1 MKRSKYSGV
10 ECAIAPY
17 QTMKVSIAIVFVTLA
32 VVGFLFEH
40 STKAAEPLQATKS
53 KTTPVAS
60 QKTVALGLNHFDA
73 HCASCHAKSGKA
85 DNEKGKSVGA
95 ADLTSKVIQ
104 SKSDVQLT
112 RIIQRGVKGTAMP
125 AFAKTHKPAEIKQII
140 AFLRKLPTLTDE
152 ERKKLEDAVPADA
165 RHKHGAGD
173 HNNQGQGKR
182 PAEDQHHDHNTTTT
196 KPDQKTTSDPKLD
209 TKQEQVV
216 YVCPMHPEVKSDKP
230 GKCPKCGMTLEKK
243 KAGTEEHDHSKMQQA
258 APTTKEQKPAQQHD
272 HSKMQQPSLALPAP
286 QGPSITLA
294 ELEQMAAKN
303 NPTFAQAEAAIRAA
317 EGRRVQAGLF
327 PNPVI
332 GYAGEE
338 LAFRAFSDKSEH
350 FFFIEQ
356 EIPLGGKLSKSKRI
370 VEKEQIQANAEAEAQ
385 RLRVL
390 NTVRMLYYEAL
401 GAQQRVDIHTE
412 LAKLTR
418 EAVTVTEELM
428 NVGQADQPDQLEIEV
443 ESQKA
448 ELELVKAEN
457 ELAQVWQVLASVVGN
472 PSLEPM
478 RLAGDL
484 ERAMPTIDR
493 EATIAFILQESPEM
507 KVAKAKLERA
517 RATLDRAKAER
528 VPDMVVRGGLGYST
542 EKLELGN
549 APFPR
554 RTGPEATIEIGF
566 RVPVFN
572 RNQGNISAAQAEI
585 ASSESE
591 VKRVELSLRARL
603 AAAFMN
609 YQNAARMV
617 ERYQTAILPR
627 AQKSFELYTASFAQM
642 AAAYPQVLIAKRSYY
657 QARTQYV
664 DALVSLWQN
673 GLNIQGF
680 LLSGGLSAPG
690 RSDGE
695 SEIKSGSQG
704 NREERDQ

>member
-1 MKRSKYSGV
+1 
-10 ECAIAPY
+10 
-17 QTMKVSIAIVFVTLA
+17 MKVSNRLDLVSAFKNLKLTITIFFVMALAIGSLS
-32 VVGFLFEH
+32 GH
-40 STKAAEPLQATKS
+40 STKAAGF
-53 KTTPVAS
+53 S
-60 QKTVALGLNHFDA
+60 QTSSANQKDVALGLNHFEA
-73 HCASCHAKSGKA
+73 HCASCHALSGKA

-95 ADLTSKVIQ
+95 ANLTSIEVQ
-104 SKSDVQLT
+104 SKSDAELT
-112 RIIQRGVKGTAMP
+112 KIIQNGIKGTAMP
-125 AFAKTHKPAEIKQII
+125 AFGKTHKLAEIKQII
-140 AFLRKLPTLTDE
+140 SFIRKLPTITDKEWKELE
-152 ERKKLEDAVPADA
+152 EALPSDA
-165 RHKHGAGD
+165 RHNHGGGD
-173 HNNQGQGKR
+173 HNHQNQVKM
-182 PAEDQHHDHNTTTT
+182 PAEDQHHKHATTTSEPET
-196 KPDQKTTSDPKLD
+196 D
-209 TKQEQVV
+209 TKEEQAL
-216 YVCPMHPEVKSDKP
+216 YVCPMHPEVKSNKQ
-230 GKCPKCGMTLEKK
+230 GKCPECGMTLEKK
-243 KAGTEEHDHSKMQQA
+243 KAATEEHDHSRMQQP
-258 APTTKEQKPAQQHD
+258 APTTKEQKSGAGHD
-272 HSKMQQPSLALPAP
+272 HSQMQRPSLALPRA
-286 QGPSITLA
+286 QGPAITLT
-294 ELEQMAAKN
+294 EFEQMAVKN
-303 NPTFAQAEAAIRAA
+303 NPTFAQAEAAIGAA

-338 LAFRAFSDKSEH
+338 LAFRAFSNKSEH

-356 EIPLGGKLSKSKRI
+356 EIPLGGKLGKSRRI
-370 VEKEQIQANAEAEAQ
+370 IEKEQIQANAEAEAQ

-401 GAQQRVDIHTE
+401 GAQQQVDIRAE
-412 LAKLTR
+412 LARLTR

-457 ELAQVWQVLASVVGN
+457 EFAQVWQVLAAVVGN
-472 PSLEPM
+472 PALEPL

-484 ERAMPTIDR
+484 ERAMPTIER

-528 VPDMVVRGGLGYST
+528 VPDMIVRGGLGYST
-542 EKLELGN
+542 EKLEIGN

-554 RTGPEATIEIGF
+554 RTGPEANIEIGF
-566 RVPVFN
+566 RVPIFN
-572 RNQGNISAAQAEI
+572 RNQGNIASAEAEI

-603 AAAFMN
+603 ASAFMS

-657 QARTQYV
+657 QARAQYV
-664 DALVSLWQN
+664 DALVRVWQN

-690 RSDGE
+690 RLDGE
-695 SEIKSGSQG
+695 TEVKSTSQG
-704 NREERDQ
+704 NREDRNQ

>member
-1 MKRSKYSGV
+1 MKISKYSGV
-10 ECAIAPY
+10 ERAIAPY
-17 QTMKVSIAIVFVTLA
+17 QTMKFTISIIFVALA
-32 VVGFLFEH
+32 AVGFLLDH
-40 STKAAEPLQATKS
+40 STQAAETSQARKS
-53 KTTPVAS
+53 KTTPVTS
-60 QKTVALGLNHFDA
+60 QRTLALGLNHFDA
-73 HCASCHAKSGKA
+73 HCASCHAKSGRA

-95 ADLTSKVIQ
+95 DDLTSKEVQ
-104 SKSDVQLT
+104 SKSDAVLT

-125 AFAKTHKPAEIKQII
+125 GFAKTHKPVEIKQII
-140 AFLRKLPTLTDE
+140 AFLRKLPTLTPG
-152 ERKKLEDAVPADA
+152 ERKKLEGAVPADA
-165 RHKHGAGD
+165 RHKHGGGD
-173 HNNQGQGKR
+173 HNNQGQVKK
-182 PAEDQHHDHNTTTT
+182 PSEDQHHDHATTI
-196 KPDQKTTSDPKLD
+196 KPEQKTTSELKTD
-209 TKQEQVV
+209 TKQEQAVF
-216 YVCPMHPEVKSDKP
+216 VCPMHPEVKSDKP
-230 GKCPKCGMTLEKK
+230 GKCPKCGMALEKK
-243 KAGTEEHDHSKMQQA
+243 KAGTEEHDHSKMQQP
-258 APTTKEQKPAQQHD
+258 APTTKEQKPAGQHD
-272 HSKMQQPSLALPAP
+272 HSKMQGQSLALPTA
-286 QGPSITLA
+286 QGPSITLT
-294 ELEQMAAKN
+294 ELEQMAVKN

-338 LAFRAFSDKSEH
+338 FAFRAFSDKAEH
-350 FFFIEQ
+350 IFFIEQ
-356 EIPLGGKLSKSKRI
+356 EIPLGGKLGKSRRI

-390 NTVRMLYYEAL
+390 NTVRILYYEAL

-448 ELELVKAEN
+448 EIELVKAEN
-457 ELAQVWQVLASVVGN
+457 ELAQVWQVLASIVGN
-472 PSLEPM
+472 PLLEQV
-478 RLAGDL
+478 RVAGDL
-484 ERAMPTIDR
+484 EKAMPTIER

-528 VPDMVVRGGLGYST
+528 VPDMIVRGGLGYNT

-554 RTGPEATIEIGF
+554 RTGPEASIEIGF
-566 RVPVFN
+566 RVPIFN
-572 RNQGNISAAQAEI
+572 RNQGNISSAQAEI
-585 ASSESE
+585 ASAESE

-617 ERYQTAILPR
+617 ERYQTGILPR

-680 LLSGGLSAPG
+680 LLGGGLNAPG

-695 SEIKSGSQG
+695 SEINSGSQG
-704 NREERDQ
+704 NREERHR

>member
-1 MKRSKYSGV
+1 MKRKKHSGV
-10 ECAIAPY
+10 ESAIVSY
-17 QTMKVSIAIVFVTLA
+17 QTMKITISIIFVALVAIES
-32 VVGFLFEH
+32 LFEH
-40 STKAAEPLQATKS
+40 ATKAAESLQATKS
-53 KTTPVAS
+53 KTIPVAS
-60 QKTVALGLNHFDA
+60 QKNVALGLNHFAA

-95 ADLTSKVIQ
+95 ADLTSREIQ
-104 SKSDVQLT
+104 SKSDTELT
-112 RIIQRGVKGTAMP
+112 RIIRNGIKGTAMP
-125 AFAKTHKPAEIKQII
+125 AFAKTHNLTEVKQII
-140 AFLRKLPTLTDE
+140 SFLRKLPTITDE
-152 ERKKLEDAVPADA
+152 ERKQLENAVPADA
-165 RHKHGAGD
+165 RHKHDVGD
-173 HNNQGQGKR
+173 HNNQGQGKKS
-182 PAEDQHHDHNTTTT
+182 AEDQHHDHATTTT
-196 KPDQKTTSDPKLD
+196 KPEQKTTSEPKTD
-209 TKQEQVV
+209 KEAQAV
-216 YVCPMHPEVKSDKP
+216 YVCPMHPEVQSNKP

-243 KAGTEEHDHSKMQQA
+243 KAGTEEHDHANMQQA
-258 APTTKEQKPAQQHD
+258 APTTKEQKSAEQHD
-272 HSKMQQPSLALPAP
+272 HSRMQQQSLALPTA
-286 QGPSITLA
+286 QGPSITLI
-294 ELEQMAAKN
+294 ELEQMAVKN
-303 NPTFAQAEAAIRAA
+303 NPTFAQADAAIRAA

-356 EIPLGGKLSKSKRI
+356 EIPLGGKLSKSRRI
-370 VEKEQIQANAEAEAQ
+370 VEKEQIQTNAEAEAQ

-390 NTVRMLYYEAL
+390 NTVRTLYYEAL
-401 GAQQRVDIHTE
+401 GAQQQVDIRAE

-457 ELAQVWQVLASVVGN
+457 ELAQVWQVLASVIGN

-484 ERAMPTIDR
+484 ESAMPTIER

-517 RATLDRAKAER
+517 RATLDRARAER
-528 VPDMVVRGGLGYST
+528 VPDMIVRGGLGYST

-549 APFPR
+549 APFPK

-566 RVPVFN
+566 RVPIFN
-572 RNQGNISAAQAEI
+572 RNQGNISSAQAEI

-603 AAAFMN
+603 ASAFMN

-657 QARTQYV
+657 QARAEYV
-664 DALVSLWQN
+664 DALVRLWRN

-690 RSDGE
+690 RSEGE
-695 SEIKSGSQG
+695 TEINSGSQG
-704 NREERDQ
+704 NK

>member
-1 MKRSKYSGV
+1 MKFT
-10 ECAIAPY
+10 IA
-17 QTMKVSIAIVFVTLA
+17 MVFVALA
-32 VVGFLFEH
+32 AVGFLFEH
-40 STKAAEPLQATKS
+40 ATKAAETLQATKS

-60 QKTVALGLNHFDA
+60 QKTVTLGLNHFEA

-85 DNEKGKSVGA
+85 DNEKGNSVGA
-95 ADLTSKVIQ
+95 ADLTSKEIQ
-104 SKSDVQLT
+104 SKSDAELT
-112 RIIQRGVKGTAMP
+112 RIIQNGVKGTAMP
-125 AFAKTHKPAEIKQII
+125 AFAKTHKPVEIKQLI

-152 ERKKLEDAVPADA
+152 GRKKLEAAVPVDA

-173 HNNQGQGKR
+173 HNNQ
-182 PAEDQHHDHNTTTT
+182 DQVKKPTENQHRDHATTTT
-196 KPDQKTTSDPKLD
+196 KPEQKTTSEPKTD
-209 TKQEQVV
+209 TKGEQAV

-243 KAGTEEHDHSKMQQA
+243 KAGTEEHDHSKMQQ
-258 APTTKEQKPAQQHD
+258 Q
-272 HSKMQQPSLALPAP
+272 SLALPTA
-286 QGPSITLA
+286 QGPSITLT
-294 ELEQMAAKN
+294 ELEQMAVKN

-327 PNPVI
+327 PNPIV

-338 LAFRAFSDKSEH
+338 LAFRAFTNKSEH

-356 EIPLGGKLSKSKRI
+356 EIPLGGKLGKSRHI
-370 VEKEQIQANAEAEAQ
+370 FEKEQIQANAEAEAQ
-385 RLRVL
+385 RLRVM

-401 GAQQRVDIHTE
+401 GAQQRVDVHTE

-457 ELAQVWQVLASVVGN
+457 EQAKVWQVLASVVGN
-472 PSLEPM
+472 PSLAPM
-478 RLAGDL
+478 RLVGDL
-484 ERAMPTIDR
+484 EKAMPTIDR

-528 VPDMVVRGGLGYST
+528 VPDMIIRGGLGYST

-554 RTGPEATIEIGF
+554 RTGPEANIEIGF
-566 RVPVFN
+566 RLPIFN
-572 RNQGNISAAQAEI
+572 RNQGNIASAQAEI

-627 AQKSFELYTASFAQM
+627 AQKSFELYTASFSQM

-657 QARTQYV
+657 QARAQYV